1 MTDDLVSNL
10 REMARQ
16 YTDNQYNLYARSAGR
31 IEKLEELVKRLRDD
45 NSSLIDDFDKDFLR
59 QETRIEKL
67 ETALREIADIER
79 EDLPKPVG
87 AAEGT
92 LWVILAG
99 CVEVAR
105 KALGENNE

>member
-1 MTDDLVSNL
+1 MTDDLVKRL
-10 REMARQ
+10 REVSGMNDDGATRW
-16 YTDNQYNLYARSAGR
+16 YINPDGPEAADR
-31 IEKLEELVKRLRDD
+31 IEKLEDELHHC
-45 NSSLIDDFDKDFLR
+45 FH
-59 QETRIEKL
+59 RIEEL
-67 ETALREIADIER
+67 QAALRKIADIEH
-79 EDLPKPVG
+79 ENLPKPAG